1 MISLIFAFCATFS
14 IELRSIHEP
23 NFIMLPKA
31 ENQWTWEEAAHLLNR
46 AGFGGNPQDISQLHV
61 LGRHKA
67 VDFLLSPTEA
77 IDFLPA
83 PEWTTPEKRQEAAR
97 ERFAAFRDN
106 RKTMPGLTLE
116 EADRKRREIAQK
128 FQQLE
133 RRQGLEAQG
142 WWLDRMFRTQAPLR
156 EKMTLFWHDH
166 FATSAQKVRE
176 SSLLFDQNVTFRKH
190 ALGNFKKLTRAMA
203 KDPAMMLYLDL
214 QTSKKGKPNE
224 NFAREVM
231 ELFTL
236 GQGNYT
242 EEDIRQAARAFTGY
256 DINRFMGT
264 VSHSKRNWDD
274 GEKTFLGQK
283 GKFDGDGI
291 IDVIFQQPQAS
302 RYVSMKLWEYFAFEN
317 PPETAVEDL
326 AKTFREANFELVPLL
341 REIFLSKEFYSADC
355 MSNQIK
361 SPVQFFIQTLKQ
373 LEVPSLPKGYALYV
387 QSQLGQIL
395 FAPPNVAGW
404 DWGKAWINTNTLLTR
419 YQISGFLCKG
429 TDGGMP
435 NRDMGKVQG
444 FGNGMQRMAE
454 MTWKG
459 PDYDVLVPRAARDN
473 VETMV
478 DSLIQRL
485 FQRHLSGNVREQFIA
500 YATEKKGVIFT
511 NQEVAELLHLMMS
524 TPHYQLT

>member
-1 MISLIFAFCATFS
+1 MRF
-14 IELRSIHEP
+14 IHEP
-23 NFIMLPKA
+23 NFVMLPKA

-46 AGFGGNPQDISQLHV
+46 AGFGGSPQEISQLHA

-67 VDFLLSPTEA
+67 VDFLLQPTEA

-83 PEWTTPEKRQEAAR
+83 PDWTNPDQRQEAAR
-97 ERFAAFRDN
+97 ERFAAIRDS
-106 RKTMPGLTLE
+106 RKTAQGMTAE
-116 EADRKRREIAQK
+116 EADRKRREVVQK
-128 FQQLE
+128 FQQVE

-142 WWLDRMFRTQAPLR
+142 WWLDRMFRSQAPLR

-166 FATSAQKVRE
+166 FATSMQKVKE
-176 SSLLFDQNVTFRKH
+176 PALLYDQNATFRKH
-190 ALGNFKKLTRAMA
+190 ALGNFKKLTHAIA

-256 DINRFMGT
+256 DINRFVGT
-264 VSHSKRNWDD
+264 VSHSKRSWDD

-291 IDVIFQQPQAS
+291 IDVIFQQSQAAS
-302 RYVSMKLWEYFAFEN
+302 YLSMKLWEFFAYEN
-317 PPETAVEDL
+317 PPQAAVDDL
-326 AKTFREANFELVPLL
+326 AKTFREGKFELVPVL
-341 REIFLSKEFYSADC
+341 REIFLSKEFYSPDC

-361 SPVQFFIQTLKQ
+361 SPVQFFIQMLKQ
-373 LEVPSLPKGYALYV
+373 LEVQSLPKGYALYV

-429 TDGGMP
+429 SDDTAP
-435 NRDMGKVQG
+435 EREMGKVKG
-444 FGNGMQRMAE
+444 FGNGLQRMAE

-459 PDYDVLVPRAARDN
+459 PDYDALVPRGARES
-473 VETMV
+473 VEQMV
-478 DSLIQRL
+478 DALIQRL
-485 FQRHLSGNVREQFIA
+485 FQRNLSGNVREQFIA
-500 YATEKKGVIFT
+500 YATEKKGVVFT